1 MAVLENTVIGPGSYG
16 GGLPW
21 AFHSLLFTVRWV
33 GNFFY
38 VDQISE
44 KQYDMRLQKPKV
56 CRGSVGEGKT
66 SYIHVI

>member
-1 MAVLENTVIGPGSYG
+1 MVAGY
-16 GGLPW
+16 PW
-21 AFHSLLFTVRWV
+21 AFHSLLLTVRWV

-38 VDQISE
+38 VDQICE

-56 CRGSVGEGKT
+56 CRGRVGEGKT